1 MTLKSKS
8 PWESAVFVP
17 RTVPF
22 MVACTWPFG
31 VYPEHVICTT
41 EPGGPL
47 VGFNVTLRAAFAPGI
62 IIDPATSRLKTNIAM
77 GNAHRALFDL
87 HEKNIFSTIT
97 LVFFDDFSLMVELRG
112 DYRCS

>member
-1 MTLKSKS
+1 MTSKFKS

-31 VYPEHVICTT
+31 VYPEQVICTT
-41 EPGGPL
+41 VPGGPL

-62 IIDPATSRLKTNIAM
+62 IINPRTNALTT
-77 GNAHRALFDL
+77 NTASVVKLNALF
-87 HEKNIFSTIT
+87 KF
-97 LVFFDDFSLMVELRG
+97 
-112 DYRCS
+112 